1 MKVPTAFVS
10 VALVFAVTGF
20 RAAASTSVSPG
31 IADKELLGRS
41 TEISKATPH
50 VLSVFSSASAS
61 HLFPVMD
68 EKGLLLTCVAPE
80 LDKDKETDV
89 FKDCTLAPGRTLDE
103 VMHSF
108 VQGIHEEQRLR
119 LKEHAES
126 QKDTVED
133 ADGKSAQK

>member
-31 IADKELLGRS
+31 IADKESVGRS
-41 TEISKATPH
+41 TEISKATPRA
-50 VLSVFSSASAS
+50 LSVISSVTAR

-126 QKDTVED
+126 QKNTVED

>member
-1 MKVPTAFVS
+1 MKLHVAFVS
-10 VALVFAVTGF
+10 VALVFAMTGF

-50 VLSVFSSASAS
+50 VLSVISSATAR

-80 LDKDKETDV
+80 LDKDKETEV

-108 VQGIHEEQRLR
+108 VRGIHEEQRLHS
-119 LKEHAES
+119 KEHAQSPREF
-126 QKDTVED
+126 DED
-133 ADGKSAQK
+133 ADMKNAQK